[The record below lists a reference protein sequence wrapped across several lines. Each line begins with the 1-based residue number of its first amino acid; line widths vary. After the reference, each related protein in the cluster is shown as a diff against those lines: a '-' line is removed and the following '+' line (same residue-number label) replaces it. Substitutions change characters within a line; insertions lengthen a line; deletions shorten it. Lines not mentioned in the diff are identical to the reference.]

1 MSIKQPPFLSNNY
14 PRRAAGLCQREQA
27 ICVGKISRRQNDKRS
42 QPQQNFSYNAR
53 VLPLILEGG
62 T

>member
-1 MSIKQPPFLSNNY
+1 M
-14 PRRAAGLCQREQA
+14 
-27 ICVGKISRRQNDKRS
+27 CVGKISRRQNDKRS